1 MMDKTIKI
9 NLAGTLFQIDE
20 EAYHILRDY
29 LKEVNKRFRNIQGGA
44 ETVEDI
50 ELRIAE
56 IFQSSKTLTG
66 NVTKENV
73 EAMIAIL
80 GKPEDFDHPESNGDF
95 SADYTHRRRLY
106 RNPSDTVICGVS
118 GGIGAY
124 LNIDPV
130 WIRVLFIVFTLF
142 YGIGIIVYIAL
153 WIALPKATSD
163 IQKQE
168 LFGENY
174 RSEVYRE
181 KNRINS
187 ESNTGISYQTGN
199 SKTGRVGNALN
210 EIFGA
215 IGKGFYILFRI
226 FLIIFGICFV
236 FIGFALLVVFVAV
249 FFFRFPGFTSIDSV
263 HIAIINIPDFLDF
276 ILKPTLTPW
285 VMILTTVIVVLPLFA
300 LIYWG
305 IKMIFWF
312 KVRDGIIS
320 LIALILW
327 IVSVSALLMIL
338 FDQGISFAETGSKN
352 EKITLENVPDTLYL
366 KIGSKLSDLKYD
378 KELTLPHDEF
388 SLYINNS
395 KNELYGRPRIW
406 LQESGNNAASLS
418 VKKRSNGKIR
428 REAVEKAESLVF
440 NYKISNDTIY
450 VDEYYN
456 IPSKYKWTGA
466 DINVDIYIP
475 KGKVIWIDENSEF
488 IFPRYNNNGV
498 SLSDLGNKYWKFGED
513 GLIEVLPKKSK

>member
-1 MMDKTIKI
+1 MDKTIKI

-29 LKEVNKRFRNIQGGA
+29 LKEVNKRFQNVQGGS
-44 ETVEDI
+44 ETIEDI

-80 GKPEDFDHPESNGDF
+80 GKPEDFDHPESNADF
-95 SADYTHRRRLY
+95 SADYTQRRRLY

-130 WIRVLFIVFTLF
+130 WIRVLFIVFTIF
-142 YGIGIIVYIAL
+142 YGIGLIVYIAL

-174 RSEVYRE
+174 RSEVFRE
-181 KNRINS
+181 KNRIIS
-187 ESNTGISYQTGN
+187 ESNTGVTYQTGY
-199 SKTGRVGNALN
+199 SKTGRVGNAIN

-215 IGKGFYILFRI
+215 VGKGFYILFRVI
-226 FLIIFGICFV
+226 LIMFGICFV
-236 FIGFALLVVFVAV
+236 FIGFASLVVFVAV

-263 HIAIINIPDFLDF
+263 HITIINIPDFLNF
-276 ILKPTLTPW
+276 ILTPALTPW
-285 VMILTTVIVVLPLFA
+285 VMILTTVIIVLPLFA

-312 KVRDGIIS
+312 SVRDGIIS

-338 FDQGISFAETGSKN
+338 FDQGISFAETGSKY
-352 EKITLENVPDTLYL
+352 EKITMETVPDTLYL
-366 KIGSKLSDLKYD
+366 KISNKLSDLKYD
-378 KELTLPHDEF
+378 KELTLPGDEF
-388 SLYINNS
+388 SLYIS
-395 KNELYGRPRIW
+395 DTKKELYGRPRIN
-406 LQESGNNAASLS
+406 LQESENKTASLS
-418 VKKRSNGKIR
+418 VRKHSNGKIR
-428 REAVEKAESLVF
+428 REAVEKAESLIF

-450 VDEYYN
+450 MDQYYN

-466 DINVDIYIP
+466 DLNIDLALP
-475 KGKVIWIDENSEF
+475 KGTVIWIDKNSQEMF
-488 IFPRYNNNGV
+488 HNWVGDGI
-498 SLSDLGNKYWKFGED
+498 SSWDLGNKYWLFTEN
-513 GLIEVLPKKSK
+513 GLTETSPKKLK

>member
-1 MMDKTIKI
+1 MDKTIKI

-29 LKEVNKRFRNIQGGA
+29 LKEVNKRFQNVQGGA
-44 ETVEDI
+44 ETIEDI

-56 IFQSSKTLTG
+56 IFQSSATLTG

-80 GKPEDFDHPESNGDF
+80 GKPEDFDHPESNADF

-130 WIRVLFIVFTLF
+130 WIRVLFIVFTVF
-142 YGIGIIVYIAL
+142 YGLGLIVYLAL
-153 WIALPKATSD
+153 WIALPKAVSD

-168 LFGENY
+168 LFGENF

-181 KNRINS
+181 KNRLIS
-187 ESNTGISYQTGN
+187 ESNTGVSNQTGN

-215 IGKGFYILFRI
+215 IGKGFYIVFRI
-226 FLIIFGICFV
+226 ILIIFGVCFV
-236 FIGFALLVVFVAV
+236 FMGFASLVVFVAV

-263 HIAIINIPDFLDF
+263 HIAIINVPDFLDF
-276 ILKPTLTPW
+276 ILTPTLTPW
-285 VMILTTVIVVLPLFA
+285 VMILTTVIVVLPLIA

-366 KIGSKLSDLKYD
+366 KVSNKLSDLKYD

-406 LQESGNNAASLS
+406 LQESENNTASLL
-418 VKKRSNGKIR
+418 VRKHSNGKIR

-440 NYKISNDTIY
+440 NYKIANDTIY
-450 VDEYYN
+450 IDQYYN

-466 DINVDIYIP
+466 DINVDIFIP
-475 KGKVIWIDENSEF
+475 KGKVIWIDKNAEYLFRNSMG
-488 IFPRYNNNGV
+488 NGI
-498 SLSDLGNKYWKFGED
+498 SAWELGNKYWRFTED
-513 GLIEVLPKKSK
+513 GLTEISPKKLK